1 MLDTSVYIHGLM
13 GRTPPALGSLLRV
26 RTVHHSVV
34 ATQEVLHT
42 IGVLDPAH
50 PNTARHV
57 GVIRTLLDGIPLHRL
72 YVPDQE
78 VLTDAAVVAGIL
90 CRLRGYAR
98 DHRMK
103 ALHDGTLYLQA
114 LKTGCTLLT
123 ANVADF
129 DLLQQLQPA
138 GRILFYEVV

>member
-1 MLDTSVYIHGLM
+1 MLDTSVYIHGPM
-13 GRTPPALGSLLRV
+13 GRTPPAPGGLLRS

-34 ATQEVLHT
+34 ATQEALHR

-57 GVIRTLLDGIPLHRL
+57 GVIRTPLDRIPLHRL
-72 YVPDQE
+72 SVPDQE
-78 VLTDAAVVAGIL
+78 VLTDAAVVARIL

-98 DHRMK
+98 HHRMK
-103 ALHDGTLYLQA
+103 ALHDCTLYLQT
-114 LKTGCTLLT
+114 LKTGCTLLK

-129 DLLQQLQPA
+129 EPLQQLQPA
-138 GRILFYEVV
+138 GRILFYEAV